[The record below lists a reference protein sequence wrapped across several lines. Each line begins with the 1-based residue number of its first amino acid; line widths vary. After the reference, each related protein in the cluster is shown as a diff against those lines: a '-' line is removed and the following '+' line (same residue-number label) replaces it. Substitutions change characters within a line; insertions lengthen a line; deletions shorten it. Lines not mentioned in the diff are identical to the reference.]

1 VLKNRL
7 PPLDPLIA
15 FEAAARLLS
24 FTRAGEELHLS
35 QAAISQQI
43 RSLEESLQ
51 VKLFTRSHRAVQL
64 TNEGREYQHTVA
76 AILKQLAGATMDIQN
91 VEFAQQLVIGCDL
104 SFATQ
109 WLSPRLSQLRQLMP
123 AVTLRIIAS
132 DDYNESLGSEVQ
144 VAVLHGDGL
153 WPGFQTLQLCDEEVF
168 PVCSPEFDYELA
180 QQDWVSWLLQAPLID
195 LADSHWNWMNW
206 RLWLGGNNIDQPLGN
221 RNLQLN
227 SYPLVIDA
235 ACAGH
240 GVALGWR
247 YLVDDLIAN
256 NQLVRPIEQ
265 SLKTDLGYYCI
276 CRDNLE
282 NEANVIRFRNWLKQQ
297 FGLPVDG

>member
-1 VLKNRL
+1 MLKKRL

-43 RSLEESLQ
+43 RSLEQSLQ

-76 AILKQLAGATMDIQN
+76 AVLKQLAGATMDIQN
-91 VEFAQQLVIGCDL
+91 VEFSQQLVLGCDQ

-109 WLSPRLSQLRQLMP
+109 WLSPRIAQLRLMMP
-123 AVTLRIIAS
+123 TVSLRIIAS
-132 DDYNESLGSEVQ
+132 DDYTESLGNDVQ
-144 VAVLHGDGL
+144 AAVLHGDGG
-153 WPGFQTLQLCDEEVF
+153 WPGFHAIRLFDEEVF
-168 PVCSPEFDYELA
+168 PVCSPEFDYGLA
-180 QQDWVSWLLQAPLID
+180 QQDWVQWLLQAPLID

-206 RLWLGGNNIDQPLGN
+206 RLWLGGNNIDQPLAN
-221 RNLQLN
+221 RNLQIN

-235 ACAGH
+235 ACAGQ

-247 YLVDDLIAN
+247 YLVDDLIA
-256 NQLVRPIEQ
+256 QGKLLRPVEQ
-265 SLKTDLGYYCI
+265 SLKTDLGYYFI
-276 CRDNLE
+276 CRENLQH
-282 NEANVIRFRNWLKQQ
+282 EANIACLRNWLEQHWIQ
-297 FGLPVDG
+297 

>member
-1 VLKNRL
+1 MLKNRL

-91 VEFAQQLVIGCDL
+91 VEFAQQLVIGCDQ

-168 PVCSPEFDYELA
+168 PVCSPEFDHELA

-282 NEANVIRFRNWLKQQ
+282 NEANVVRFRNWLKQQ